1 MVDRLFINMC
11 SAKELCEKVLMKTT
25 RPSVLFVMPQMN
37 AAGTEK
43 SLINLLNELP
53 TNCAD
58 MSLLLLNQTRSLLKQ
73 IPEYVNLV
81 DTPSEIREIYGEK
94 KSLPMRL

>member
-1 MVDRLFINMC
+1 
-11 SAKELCEKVLMKTT
+11 MKTT
-25 RPSVLFVMPQMN
+25 RPSVLFVMPQN

-58 MSLLLLNQTRSLLKQ
+58 MSLLLLNQTGSLLKQ
-73 IPEYVNLV
+73 VPEYVNLI

>member
-1 MVDRLFINMC
+1 
-11 SAKELCEKVLMKTT
+11 MKTT
-25 RPSVLFVMPQMN
+25 RPSVLFDMPQLN

>member
-1 MVDRLFINMC
+1 
-11 SAKELCEKVLMKTT
+11 MKTT
-25 RPSVLFVMPQMN
+25 RPSVLCVMPQLN

>member
-1 MVDRLFINMC
+1 
-11 SAKELCEKVLMKTT
+11 MKTT
-25 RPSVLFVMPQMN
+25 RSSVLFVMPQLN

-58 MSLLLLNQTRSLLKQ
+58 MSLLLLNQTGSLLKQ

-81 DTPSEIREIYGEK
+81 DIPSEIREIYGEK

>member
-25 RPSVLFVMPQMN
+25 RPSVLFVMPQLN

-58 MSLLLLNQTRSLLKQ
+58 MSLLLLNQ

>member
-25 RPSVLFVMPQMN
+25 RPSVLFDMPQLN

-58 MSLLLLNQTRSLLKQ
+58 MSLLLLNQ